1 MFGRSFAV
9 RDRPSAADAQLSAI
23 DGTIRP
29 SSAVRTR
36 PSATRSPLTW
46 RTPESGFVV
55 GNWPNPIL
63 RTAGDDVLA
72 RDVSPR
78 HDTIS
83 VTTDIKTVVTANV
96 VRAGGCPRMTSIQLL
111 YFLFIGGSS
120 TKLPQIPAGFIWVA
134 FFTILIFIVLSPTMR
149 WPRHAPAK

>member
-1 MFGRSFAV
+1 M
-9 RDRPSAADAQLSAI
+9 
-23 DGTIRP
+23 
-29 SSAVRTR
+29 
-36 PSATRSPLTW
+36 
-46 RTPESGFVV
+46 PESGFVADA
-55 GNWPNPIL
+55 WPIPIR
-63 RTAGDDVLA
+63 RTAGGDVLA

-78 HDTIS
+78 HETIS

-96 VRAGGCPRMTSIQLL
+96 VRAGRCPRMTSIPLL